1 MRGAFA
7 MSELISEQEG
17 LLQKDYAIYRRP
29 NSHTRIRGIAINTLL
44 HIIPSL
50 AIVQ

>member
-1 MRGAFA
+1 

-17 LLQKDYAIYRRP
+17 ILQKDYTIYRGP
-29 NSHTRIRGIAINTLL
+29 NSHTRIRDVAINTLL